1 MNISYAAKTAFRG
14 LRINKTRSLL
24 TILGIV
30 IGITAVTLVVSI
42 GQGAQSMILDQIQG
56 MGSKTIVILPG
67 RESHGMSESL
77 DTIMNDSL
85 KEKDLEVLKKNS
97 NVPHLVRAMPI
108 VFGSAVVSSGEENY
122 RFSVFG
128 VTSMIAELYDLY
140 PNQGEFFIDEDI
152 AAKADV
158 VVIGETVREKL
169 FGQSKALGE
178 RIKIKDRKYRIVG
191 ILPKKGQ
198 GSLVNFDDILI
209 IPYTNAQSYLMG
221 IKYYNRIVVEADTDL
236 NVEATIADIKRTLRD
251 SHNISDPEKDDFYL
265 MTSSDITQRVKTVT
279 DVLTILL
286 ASVAAISLLVGGVGI
301 MNIVLVSVTERTREI
316 GLRKAL
322 GATKNDI
329 LYQFLLESVILTASG
344 GVVGVVLGT
353 IFSFLASV
361 ILSQA
366 TGSLWRFSFPYGAAL
381 LGFLVSAGV
390 GLIFGVYPAR
400 KAAQLNPIEALR
412 YE

>member
-1 MNISYAAKTAFRG
+1 
-14 LRINKTRSLL
+14 
-24 TILGIV
+24 
-30 IGITAVTLVVSI
+30 
-42 GQGAQSMILDQIQG
+42 
-56 MGSKTIVILPG
+56 
-67 RESHGMSESL
+67 
-77 DTIMNDSL
+77 
-85 KEKDLEVLKKNS
+85 
-97 NVPHLVRAMPI
+97 
-108 VFGSAVVSSGEENY
+108 VSSGEENY